1 MKQVCRCVY
10 KLNVKVTLQRLFKIG
25 PVLLAPN
32 QRTTIPPDI
41 PISKDCTRHTP
52 ITHLILKN
60 LDTFFAGKHRTPNT
74 VSVHNIASALSVVEC

>member
-32 QRTTIPPDI
+32 QRTTIPTGYPYI
-41 PISKDCTRHTP
+41 QGLYA
-52 ITHLILKN
+52 THLILKN